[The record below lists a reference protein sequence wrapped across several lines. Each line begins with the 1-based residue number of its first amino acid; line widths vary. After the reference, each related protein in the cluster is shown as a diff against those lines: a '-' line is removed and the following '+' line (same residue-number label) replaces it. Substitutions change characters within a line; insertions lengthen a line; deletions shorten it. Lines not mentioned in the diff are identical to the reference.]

1 MGNYSGLSVFIRLMR
16 YVFRKWYLLVSSIVF
31 IVLMSFSS
39 SIIPV
44 FIREAIDKG
53 ILAGSWSTIVYYS
66 FLTLLVTIISGVSSF
81 IARYL
86 TTKISQ
92 EIVYRIRLEAFD
104 SIQRQSLDFF
114 DKVFTGQLISR
125 ITSDA
130 ERISGFL
137 SWRFRMLIYSTL
149 MIGFSLYYMLS
160 MNMLLSIIS
169 LIAMIFIVIFST
181 RYAMMIKPMYDK
193 IRQQLGVLAS
203 IATNDL
209 AGIKTIK
216 SLVLERHEYN
226 RFLDEN
232 NRFLDLNI
240 KATRIRA
247 LYGNLG
253 VLVIGL
259 TMATILYLGG
269 YAIANGL
276 LTIGGLTAFMS
287 YMLMLMWP
295 LNALGYAVGDIQRT
309 IAAAQRLFEIIDT
322 KPGVYEK
329 PDAKT
334 LDDLRGE
341 IIFRNVSFSYDGNRK
356 VLDGIDLH
364 VRPGE
369 KIVIVGPPGSGKSTL
384 LKLLARLYE
393 FNEGEILIDGV
404 DVRDLKLDF
413 LRKNIVYVSQ
423 EPFIFNRSI
432 KENIALGNPD
442 VSFEEIV
449 NAAKIA
455 RIHDFII
462 QLPKGYDTIVGERG
476 VDLSG
481 GQRQRIALARALVS
495 NPKIILLDDP
505 VSNLDA
511 ETEKKLVSDL
521 KEILRD
527 KTALIVTQRLSLISL
542 ADRIVVM
549 DRGRIVEEGTHEE
562 LLAKRGL
569 YYELYRSMIGEKKR
583 E

>member
-1 MGNYSGLSVFIRLMR
+1 MR

>member
-1 MGNYSGLSVFIRLMR
+1 LGNYSGLSVFIRLMR